1 MGLPLFLLAL
11 AGLAIAGYLLAVR
24 LGGGAA
30 VCGPSGGCETVA
42 ASSYSTVLGIP
53 VAAYGV
59 GCSLVLTAFAATW
72 WRTADRRLLL
82 AAYGILLLA
91 TLSVAVLTFL
101 ELFVIRAICPWCVSY
116 AVTIV
121 LSLGTA
127 GLAFRRS

>member
-1 MGLPLFLLAL
+1 M
-11 AGLAIAGYLLAVR
+11 
-24 LGGGAA
+24 
-30 VCGPSGGCETVA
+30 A
-42 ASSYSTVLGIP
+42 ASSYSVVLGVP

-59 GCSLVLTAFAATW
+59 AGSLVLTACAFAW
-72 WRTADRRLLL
+72 WRTADRRPLL

-91 TLSVAVLTFL
+91 TLAVSVLTYL

-127 GLAFRRS
+127 GRALRRG

>member
-1 MGLPLFLLAL
+1 V
-11 AGLAIAGYLLAVR
+11 AGYLLAVR
-24 LGGGAA
+24 LGGEVA

-42 ASSYSTVLGIP
+42 ASSYSVVLGIP

-59 GCSLVLTAFAATW
+59 GCSLVLTACALVW
-72 WRTADRRLLL
+72 WRTADRRPLL

-91 TLSVAVLTFL
+91 TLAVAVLTYL

-116 AVTIV
+116 AVLVV

-127 GLAFRRS
+127 GLALRRS